1 METLKEA
8 LRDGFSCTDKG
19 YVDSYK
25 ENIFQH
31 QMPVNFQEMFDNG
44 SGGELR
50 SKAEA
55 VHSSSMLG
63 YNFFHWVP
71 ENPLSIDEI
80 TYTRVF
86 FEVKMKVFSN
96 TTPANMDILLIGE
109 QNGRTKLLFIE
120 SKFLEYL
127 EPRPYKLSDRYKSTP
142 DWSSFLEEVDKLIGK
157 SNCKYKAGIKQ
168 GVSHLFALSN
178 LAEDDAFDYFNNEN
192 RLNITGIQNEDIRFI
207 NLIFEPSTNYDNEHT
222 CFEKYRD
229 LYCDFIDIVEKC
241 NHIKVKPEF
250 LTYTKLWNEIEQQ
263 IKDANEDL
271 HQYLYHRYMRYA
283 QV

>member
-1 METLKEA
+1 
-8 LRDGFSCTDKG
+8 
-19 YVDSYK
+19 
-25 ENIFQH
+25 
-31 QMPVNFQEMFDNG
+31 MFDNG

-127 EPRPYKLSDRYKSTP
+127 ESRPYKLSDRYKSTP

-168 GVSHLFALSN
+168 GVSNLFALLS
-178 LAEDDAFDYFNNEN
+178 
-192 RLNITGIQNEDIRFI
+192 
-207 NLIFEPSTNYDNEHT
+207 
-222 CFEKYRD
+222 
-229 LYCDFIDIVEKC
+229 
-241 NHIKVKPEF
+241 
-250 LTYTKLWNEIEQQ
+250 LTTWS
-263 IKDANEDL
+263 
-271 HQYLYHRYMRYA
+271 
-283 QV
+283 

>member
-1 METLKEA
+1 MGTLKEA
-8 LRDGFSCTDKG
+8 LREGFSCTDKG
-19 YVDSYK
+19 YVDSYRD
-25 ENIFQH
+25 NIFQH
-31 QMPVNFQEMFDNG
+31 QMPNKFQEMFDNG

-63 YNFFHWVP
+63 YNFLHLVP

-127 EPRPYKLSDRYKSTP
+127 ESRPYKLSDRYRNVP
-142 DWSSFLEEVDKLIGK
+142 EWSSFIKDVDKLVK
-157 SNCKYKAGIKQ
+157 STQCKYKEGVKQ

-178 LAEDDAFDYFNNEN
+178 LFKEDAFNDFNNEN
-192 RLNITGIQNEDIRFI
+192 MLGINHILSEDIRFI
-207 NLIFEPSTNYDNEHT
+207 NLVFEPSTGYKNEYP
-222 CFEKYRD
+222 CFERYRD
-229 LYCDFIDIVEKC
+229 LYCGFIDIVKKY

-250 LTYTKLWNEIEQQ
+250 MTYTKLWNEIEQQ

-271 HQYLYHRYMRYA
+271 HQYLYHRYMRHT

>member
-1 METLKEA
+1 MGTLKEA
-8 LRDGFSCTDKG
+8 LREGFSCTDKG
-19 YVDSYK
+19 YVDSYRD
-25 ENIFQH
+25 NIFQH
-31 QMPVNFQEMFDNG
+31 QMPNKFQEMFDNG

-63 YNFFHWVP
+63 YNFFHWIQN
-71 ENPLSIDEI
+71 ETPLTIDGI
-80 TYTRVF
+80 TYTKVF
-86 FEVKMKVFSN
+86 FEVKMKVFNN

-127 EPRPYKLSDRYKSTP
+127 ESKPYKLSKRYRGVP
-142 DWSSFLEEVDKLIGK
+142 EWSSFIKDVDKLVNSTK
-157 SNCKYKAGIKQ
+157 CKYKEGIKQ

-178 LAEDDAFDYFNNEN
+178 LFQEDAFNVFNDEN
-192 RLNITGIQNEDIRFI
+192 HLSINRILSDDIRFI
-207 NLIFEPSTNYDNEHT
+207 NLIFEPSTNYEYEYT
-222 CFEKYRD
+222 CFKKYRD
-229 LYCDFIDIVEKC
+229 LYSGFIDIVEN

-250 LTYTKLWNEIEQQ
+250 MTYTKLWKEIEQQ

-271 HQYLYHRYMRYA
+271 HQYLYHRYMRHA